1 MQCFSWALNV
11 VRPIFI
17 LSLYTFIFNLR
28 NLQNLRINIFDIF
41 PLSFFLNGIKSI
53 RLRIKMKDQ
62 RLKPEKRKI
71 LIRDQPREKKKP
83 TVESLERLLQRA
95 EEKGWIKK
103 KAHSS

>member
-1 MQCFSWALNV
+1 LNV

-28 NLQNLRINIFDIF
+28 NLRINTFDIF
-41 PLSFFLNGIKSI
+41 ALSFFLNGIKSI
-53 RLRIKMKDQ
+53 PLRVKMKHE

-95 EEKGWIKK
+95 EEKGWIRK
-103 KAHSS
+103 KAHS